1 MYLKY
6 GIEIAEP
13 GGLKYIVVRTNEVQV
28 VTKDGRKLIYK
39 ADEARNEKQ
48 NLSYWWR
55 ESELRSRALGYSR

>member
-39 ADEARNEKQ
+39 ADEVRNEEQ
-48 NLSYWWR
+48 NNSYWWR
-55 ESELRSRALGYSR
+55 EAHSRNS